1 MLGRDFVM
9 VGAAKVGAQQ
19 TREITDKEWLQSCG
33 ARADYRCIDFR
44 KALLKLLNG
53 IPCVVCRGHQRF
65 QEGGST
71 NCDGTNTAKKMSAG
85 RHSKRRGLYKL
96 PVAKIA
102 QTLIFGLLG
111 ICNRSMT
118 GIKSNSVK
126 TSMMML
132 SIESAMY
139 FVS

>member
-71 NCDGTNTAKKMSAG
+71 NCDGTNTAKKVS
-85 RHSKRRGLYKL
+85 R
-96 PVAKIA
+96 
-102 QTLIFGLLG
+102 QTLKASG
-111 ICNRSMT
+111 IVQATRS
-118 GIKSNSVK
+118 
-126 TSMMML
+126 
-132 SIESAMY
+132 EDSADTDIR
-139 FVS
+139 SSRHLQS